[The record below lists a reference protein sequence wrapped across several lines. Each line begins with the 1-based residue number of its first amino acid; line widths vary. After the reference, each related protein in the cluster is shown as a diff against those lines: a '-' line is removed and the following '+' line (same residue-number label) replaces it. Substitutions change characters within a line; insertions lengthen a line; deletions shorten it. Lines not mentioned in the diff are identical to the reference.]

1 MQKNAM
7 FVCLNMENTKTA
19 ISTKKIA
26 ILAIGMITSGFSYS
40 QSPSF
45 RQQFTQRINTNPAL
59 LGMST
64 YEGKDYAR
72 LAATSRAQWM
82 SLEGRLFTQAL
93 GYDGK
98 LNNTRAS
105 IGGSVIA
112 TDLYSGSGDNA
123 KYSHFMGTL
132 GYAYTLPARKFNTQF
147 GIALQYS
154 NYSFGSGRYT
164 WSDQV
169 DPNFTGFILPTQEPM
184 ATIVRNAFHVS
195 AGAMMYNKNF
205 FFGGSVYN
213 INQPDIS
220 IYPGSNMILKTKIN
234 IQGGFNIYSNIP
246 GLVFTPHVY
255 LMNQGST
262 AAGTVAVNVKIDNL
276 QLGLGVQ
283 GSQFNDPINNTK
295 ASNVGLTNYLGFHYG
310 KLNFGY
316 SIDWNLTYGNGQL
329 PITHEISVGILTHQA
344 AGKSQ
349 LHRVRLPEF

>member
-1 MQKNAM
+1 M
-7 FVCLNMENTKTA
+7 FVCSNMENTKIAVPTP
-19 ISTKKIA
+19 KIA
-26 ILAIGMITSGFSYS
+26 FLFLGLLTAGFSYA

-59 LGMST
+59 LGMGN
-64 YEGKDYAR
+64 YEGKDYGR
-72 LAATSRAQWM
+72 VGATSRAQWL

-93 GYDGK
+93 SYDGK

-105 IGGSVIA
+105 LGGSIIA
-112 TDLYSGSGDNA
+112 TDLYSGSGNNA

-132 GYAYTLPARKFNTQF
+132 GYAYTLPTRKFNTQF

-169 DPNFTGFILPTQEPM
+169 DPNFTGFVLPTQEPM
-184 ATIVRNAFHVS
+184 ATIVKNAFHVS
-195 AGAMMYNKNF
+195 AGALMYNKNF

-220 IYPGSNMILKTKIN
+220 IYPGNNMILKTKIN
-234 IQGGFNIYSNIP
+234 IQGGVNLYSKIP
-246 GLVFTPHVY
+246 GLIFTPHLY
-255 LMNQGST
+255 LMKQGTTS
-262 AAGTVAVNVKIDNL
+262 AGTVALNVKLDNL
-276 QLGLGVQ
+276 QFGLGVQ
-283 GSQFNDPINNTK
+283 GSQFSDPINNTK
-295 ASNVGLTNYLGFHYG
+295 ASNVGLTNYVGFHYG
-310 KLNFGY
+310 KLNLGY

-329 PITHEISVGILTHQA
+329 PITHEISLGILTHQTTA
-344 AGKSQ
+344 KSQ